1 MICADIEKLYED
13 RGIPNKYV
21 LTLILAERA
30 RQLSDRKGTGLG
42 YDEKFITKA
51 MDDVA
56 EGRVKYKMTHI
67 VTPVEDG
74 INESVE
80 AE

>member
-1 MICADIEKLYED
+1 MICADIEKLYEERD
-13 RGIPNKYV
+13 IPNKYV

-56 EGRVKYKMTHI
+56 EGRVKYKMTH
-67 VTPVEDG
+67 VVAPVEDG
-74 INESVE
+74 INDSVD

>member
-1 MICADIEKLYED
+1 MICGDIEKIYREQD
-13 RGIPNKYV
+13 IPNKYV
-21 LTLILAERA
+21 LTLILSERA

-51 MDDVA
+51 MEDVDG
-56 EGRVKYKMTHI
+56 GRIKYTMTPI
-67 VTPVEDG
+67 EIGTE
-74 INESVE
+74 ESVE

>member
-1 MICADIEKLYED
+1 MICADIEKLYEERD
-13 RGIPNKYV
+13 IPNKYV

-56 EGRVKYKMTHI
+56 EGRVKYKMTH
-67 VTPVEDG
+67 VVVPVEDS
-74 INESVE
+74 INESVD

>member
-1 MICADIEKLYED
+1 MICGDIEKLYDERD
-13 RGIPNKYV
+13 IPNKYV

-51 MDDVA
+51 MKDV
-56 EGRVKYKMTHI
+56 EDGKVSYKMTPI
-67 VTPVEDG
+67 EVGAKE
-74 INESVE
+74 ESVE
-80 AE
+80 EQ